1 VKPADARS
9 AAAPPVY
16 RVAVGTRA
24 GFRDPRGEA
33 ALAVLRE
40 AGLSGASAVRFQAVY
55 LVETAAAAS
64 DAARAAREFLADPV
78 LEEAAVD
85 APVRADEER
94 LAVLTVLRRPG
105 VMDPVEGSVRE
116 ALRELGVEAATVR
129 TGRRYVVEGA
139 VDAAAA
145 AAAVAR
151 SLANDVI
158 EEVHRGVDLP
168 VRVPHP
174 APFAFRRVEVPLR
187 GADDAALERVSREGG
202 LSLEVFE
209 MRAVRDHFAAAGRE
223 PTDAELE
230 TLAQT
235 WSEHCKHKTLGGAVR
250 MKDPSGERRF
260 ANLLKETVFAATA
273 RLARPWCLSVFKDN
287 AGVVALDDH
296 WAVCMKVETHNHP
309 SAIEP
314 YGGAGTGIGGV
325 IRDILGTGLGARPFM
340 GTDVFC
346 LAPPD
351 LPEERVPKGAL
362 HPRRVLRGVVAGVRD
377 YGNRMGIPTASGA
390 LWFDERYVANP
401 LVFCGTAGILP
412 RSMVEKAVGD
422 GDRVVVVGGRTGRDG
437 IHGATFSSAAL
448 HQDSERLDAGAVQIG
463 NAIEEKKLMDA
474 LLIARDRNL
483 YRGVTDCGAGG
494 LSSAV
499 GEMAEGGGAEVHLD
513 RVPTKYPGLSYAEVW
528 ISEAQERMVLSVA
541 PAKLPRLREVFAAEG
556 VEVTDLGAFSK
567 SGRLRLLWSGTEVA
581 DLDMEFLH
589 HGLPRKERE
598 ARWEPPA
605 GVGGP
610 FPDDGAPADESET
623 LRGLLSNW
631 NVCSREPVVRQYD
644 HEVQGGSARKP
655 FAGAAGI
662 GPADAV
668 AFAPL
673 EVAPRGVVV
682 ACGLN
687 PGYSDHDPRAMAAA
701 AIDEAVRNAVAVGAD
716 PDRIALLDN
725 FCWADARRPEELGA
739 LVRAAEACRDV
750 ALALGTPWISGK
762 DSLHNEY
769 DAGGRRIA
777 IPGTLLVTALGVVDD
792 VDRLVTMDLKRAGS
806 HLYVL
811 GVTRDE
817 RGGGLLARSLGS
829 RAGQVPDCR
838 PEESLAAFR
847 ALHAAIRDGL
857 VLSCHDLSDGGLGV
871 ALAEMCLAGDLGALV
886 RLTSVPFEGPAVSD
900 RALLYS
906 ESTGRFLV
914 EVAPADAA
922 AFEAATKGLP
932 RARIGETTEKREVSL
947 LGLRSAPLL
956 SAPLDGLRDAF
967 LRRLPL

>member
-1 VKPADARS
+1 VSTAPRRDPS
-9 AAAPPVY
+9 APPVY
-16 RVAVGTRA
+16 RVAVGTRP

-40 AGLSGASAVRFQAVY
+40 AGLTSASAVRFQAVY
-55 LVETAAAAS
+55 LVETPAS
-64 DAARAAREFLADPV
+64 PADAARAAKEFLADPV

-94 LAVLTVLRRPG
+94 LPVLTVLRRPG
-105 VMDPVEGSVRE
+105 VMDPVEASVRE
-116 ALRELGVEAATVR
+116 ALRDLGLEARSVR
-129 TGRRYVVEGA
+129 TGRRYVIEGG
-139 VDAAAA
+139 VDPAAA
-145 AAAVAR
+145 AAAVAKT
-151 SLANDVI
+151 LANEVI
-158 EEVHRGVDLP
+158 EEVHRGLDLP

-174 APFAFRRVEVPLR
+174 APWAFRRTTVPLR
-187 GADDAALERVSREGG
+187 GADDAALEKVSREGG

-209 MRAVRDHFAAAGRE
+209 MRAIRAHFEAAGRD

-235 WSEHCKHKTLGGAVR
+235 WSEHCKHKTLTGAVTMR
-250 MKDPSGERRF
+250 DPSGERRY
-260 ANLLKETVFAATA
+260 ANLLKETVFRATE

-287 AGVVALDDH
+287 AGVVALDDRN
-296 WAVCMKVETHNHP
+296 AVCMKVETHNHP

-314 YGGAGTGIGGV
+314 YGGAGTGVGGV
-325 IRDILGTGLGARPFM
+325 IRDVLGTGLGARPFL

-351 LPEERVPKGAL
+351 LPDERVPKGAL

-377 YGNRMGIPTASGA
+377 YGNRMGIPTGSGA

-401 LVFCGTAGILP
+401 LVFCGTVGILP
-412 RSMVEKAVGD
+412 RSMVEKAARD

-437 IHGATFSSAAL
+437 IHGATFSSAKL

-463 NAIEEKKLMDA
+463 NPIEEKRVLDGLMR
-474 LLIARDRNL
+474 ARDEGL
-483 YRGVTDCGAGG
+483 YTAVTDCGAGG

-499 GEMAEGGGAEVHLD
+499 GEMAEGLGASVRLEK
-513 RVPTKYPGLSYAEVW
+513 VPTKYPGLSYAEVW
-528 ISEAQERMVLSVA
+528 ISEAQERMVLSVP
-541 PAKLPRLREVFAAEG
+541 PAKLARLREVFAAEG
-556 VEVTDLGAFSK
+556 VEVTDLGTFEK
-567 SGRLRLLWSGTEVA
+567 SGRLRLSWDGEEVA
-581 DLDMEFLH
+581 DLDLAFLH
-589 HGLPRKERE
+589 GGLPKKERE

-610 FPDDGAPADESET
+610 AAEAPGDGAAT
-623 LRGLLSNW
+623 LLGLLSHW
-631 NVCSREPVVRQYD
+631 NVCSREPLIRQYD

-655 FAGAAGI
+655 FAGARGI
-662 GPADAV
+662 GPQDAV
-668 AFAPL
+668 AYAPL
-673 EVAPRGVVV
+673 ETAPRGVVV
-682 ACGLN
+682 GCGLN
-687 PGYSDHDPRAMAAA
+687 PGYSDHDPWAMAAA
-701 AIDEAVRNAVAVGAD
+701 AIDEAVRNAVAIGAD
-716 PDRIALLDN
+716 PDRIAILDN

-750 ALALGTPWISGK
+750 ALVLGTPWISGK

-777 IPGTLLVTALGVVDD
+777 IPGTLLVSALGVVED
-792 VDRLVTMDLKRAGS
+792 VGRLVSMDLKAAGS
-806 HLYVL
+806 HLYLL

-829 RAGQVPDCR
+829 RGGAVPRCR
-838 PEESLAAFR
+838 PEESLAVFR
-847 ALHAAIRDGL
+847 GLHAAIRDGL

-886 RLTSVPFEGPAVSD
+886 RLTSVPFEGAEVTD
-900 RALLYS
+900 QALLYS

-914 EVAPADAA
+914 EVAAKDAA

-932 RARIGETTEKREVSL
+932 RARIGETTAKASVSV
-947 LGLRSAPLL
+947 LGLRSEPALE
-956 SAPLDGLRDAF
+956 AGVDALRAAF